1 MPHGLGLAGASERG
15 MRVCALARAHSS
27 TRSLPVTAIVIQYHV
42 QIKRRRGRSE
52 EGGGRARAAIKFL
65 VRIYA
70 HERRHSRNNLQNGQT
85 KVSELCS
92 WG

>member
-15 MRVCALARAHSS
+15 MRVCALARAHSSSS

-52 EGGGRARAAIKFL
+52 EGGGRARAGGDKIPRPHL
-65 VRIYA
+65 R
-70 HERRHSRNNLQNGQT
+70 S
-85 KVSELCS
+85 
-92 WG
+92 